1 MHRITLIACAV
12 AVFLGTPLV
21 RAQQQHM
28 GYLDQSAFWYTW
40 IDFAPDRIDPAAA
53 KTSLE
58 GMISE
63 RGLER
68 LEDEVLATAEEL
80 KLDVD
85 APGFDWR
92 EHIYF
97 RWEPHISS
105 PMIAPP
111 PSVADDWMASGF
123 DPLAAG
129 WVRRAEPVQMGN
141 YTGGGNEPLKSLM
154 MVRAA
159 YHRANLMLVEPQP
172 MTLDINYR
180 GGVRVFINGHEVFR
194 GHLPEGEIDRQT
206 RAEGYGAAPRSS
218 AFRWGAKGAI
228 LQAERRLNR
237 TGKIKI
243 EAQMLKAGL
252 NIVCIENRAPDV
264 HISAIEHV
272 RNYGS
277 AGPGGDRTKDLIIA
291 YAHTGINTF
300 RLKPSTHEGDPPKL
314 SRPSGMQVWAGDMH
328 QRHHDA
334 DFLEPGATPG
344 VLRVVGVPN
353 GSYSAVVLVGSDQ
366 ESQGLRMEP
375 SDLTAQGGAIIPAS
389 RIRLAGMVGKPADP
403 EQFAQTGGHREGVSL
418 RGMRDYA
425 TWKYVDFEQA
435 PALMFDVI
443 GHEIP
448 KAIPA
453 GQTQPVWVML
463 DIPADAR
470 PGVYAGR
477 ISISAT
483 GVPTVELPMHV
494 EVFGWKLPAPADYR
508 TDVWIEQSPYG
519 VAHAMGVELWS
530 EQHWALIRSS
540 LEHLARIGTDIVHIP
555 VLQRSEFGNVDDAMI
570 RWSGDPASPDVKVDL
585 STMNRYLDLVQETLG
600 QPRIVSV
607 NIMQGGGIDRRL
619 GGGKSTMDEV
629 NTLCF
634 TDGRVVDITEHP
646 HLYAVLAREV
656 IKSMKARGWERSL
669 HWGLFWDHPPQ
680 DKLLDTMAVHAP
692 DVYWARAGHI
702 AGGIHPR
709 VRAQSEVFPSW
720 RDRPEGAMHVH
731 NPRRHSPIHL
741 VEGHALPL
749 AFRILPERAQRAGYT
764 GIGRMG
770 ADYWGAWGKGNN
782 IRGGVPDF
790 GVKSLLWPGGD
801 RVHSSQRFEVLRE
814 AIQEVEVCDWLSTQ
828 QLSGKLPAELAERV
842 GETLRVRVG
851 ETGYVPAY
859 FYLLNSAKH
868 YDHPQ
873 RWQQRSA
880 ELYAL
885 ADAVQAV
892 TSSGSSTPAR

>member
-1 MHRITLIACAV
+1 MHRVILIACAV
-12 AVFLGTPLV
+12 AVFVVSPLIQ
-21 RAQQQHM
+21 AQQHL
-28 GYLDQSAFWYTW
+28 GYLDQSGYWYTW
-40 IDFAPDRIDPAAA
+40 IDFAPDRIDPVAA
-53 KTSLE
+53 KSGLDDLL
-58 GMISE
+58 SD

-68 LEDEVLATAEEL
+68 LEDEVLAAAEEL

-85 APGFDWR
+85 AAGFDWR

-105 PMIAPP
+105 PMIASPP
-111 PSVADDWMASGF
+111 AVAHDWMATDF
-123 DPLAAG
+123 DPQAAG
-129 WVRRAEPVQMGN
+129 WVRRSEPLQMGN
-141 YTGGGNEPLKSLM
+141 YTGGNGPLKSLM

-159 YHRANLMLVEPQP
+159 YHRANLVLDEPQP
-172 MTLDINYR
+172 MTLDITYR
-180 GGVRVFINGHEVFR
+180 GGVRVFVNGQEVFR
-194 GHLPEGEIDRQT
+194 GHLPEGEIDRDT
-206 RAEGYGAAPRSS
+206 RATGYGAAPSS
-218 AFRWGAKGAI
+218 TAFRWGATGAL

-237 TGKIKI
+237 SGKVLID
-243 EAQMLKAGL
+243 AQMLKAGL
-252 NIVCIENRAPDV
+252 NVICIENLASDV
-264 HISAIEHV
+264 HISAMKHV

-277 AGPGGDRTKDLIIA
+277 AGPGGSRTREFNIA
-291 YAHTGINTF
+291 YAHTGINSF
-300 RLKPSTHEGDPPKL
+300 RLAPAAHEGDPPKL
-314 SRPSGMQVWAGDMH
+314 SRPGGVQVWAGDVH
-328 QRHHDA
+328 HRHHDV
-334 DFLEPGATPG
+334 DFLEPGAKPG
-344 VLRVVGVPN
+344 ALRVVGLPN
-353 GSYSAVVLVGSDQ
+353 GSYSAVVLVGTDQ
-366 ESQGLRMEP
+366 VLKGLRLEP
-375 SDLTAQGGAIIPAS
+375 TDLTSQGGATIPAS
-389 RIRLAGMVGKPADP
+389 RLRLAGMIGKSPEP
-403 EQFAQTGGHREGVSL
+403 EQFAHTGGHREGVSL
-418 RGMRDYA
+418 RGMHNYA
-425 TWKYVDFEQA
+425 GWKYVDYVQA

-448 KAIPA
+448 QAVPA
-453 GQTQPVWVML
+453 GQTQPVWVTL

-477 ISISAT
+477 VAVSAQ
-483 GVPTVELPMHV
+483 GVPAVELPIQV
-494 EVFGWKLPAPADYR
+494 EVFGWKLPDPADYI

-530 EQHWALIRSS
+530 EQHWALIRAS
-540 LEHLARIGTDIVHIP
+540 LEHLARIGTDLVHIP
-555 VLQRSEFGNVDDAMI
+555 VLQRSEFGNGDDAMI
-570 RWSGDPASPDVKVDL
+570 RWSGDPTSDAVKVDL
-585 STMNRYLDLVQETLG
+585 SIMNRYLDLVAETLG
-600 QPRIVSV
+600 QPRVVSV

-656 IKSMKARGWERSL
+656 IQSMKARGWEKSL
-669 HWGLFWDHPPQ
+669 HWGLYWDHPPQ
-680 DKLLDTMAVHAP
+680 DNLLDAMAVHAP

-749 AFRILPERAQRAGYT
+749 AFRILPERAQQAGYT

-790 GVKSLLWPGGD
+790 GVKSLLWPGDG
-801 RVHSSQRFEVLRE
+801 RVYSSQRFEVLRE
-814 AIQEVEVCDWLSTQ
+814 AIQEAEVCHWLSTKQ
-828 QLSGKLPAELAERV
+828 KTGKLPAELSDRIV
-842 GETLRVRVG
+842 ETLRARVG

-859 FYLLNSAKH
+859 FYMLNSAKH

-885 ADAVQAV
+885 ADAVQAAI
-892 TSSGSSTPAR
+892 GGDEPTPAR